1 MLLEEHRAADH
12 REDRG
17 DVADEGRIGDLGA
30 VDRKVERPDVD
41 GESQPCQDQGN
52 GGLTQARSGGPAS
65 LRNFRPDGERRNGE
79 AHPPGGTR
87 KWTDVKEA
95 HENARPGD
103 DRCPGDERDHA
114 DAIGFFG
121 ADRGFC
127 LDFPR
132 HRFCATRFFAFGARP
147 WRTNTRL

>member
-1 MLLEEHRAADH
+1 MPDQAM
-12 REDRG
+12 
-17 DVADEGRIGDLGA
+17 IA
-30 VDRKVERPDVD
+30 V
-41 GESQPCQDQGN
+41 
-52 GGLTQARSGGPAS
+52 PAMS
-65 LRNFRPDGERRNGE
+65 
-79 AHPPGGTR
+79 AIS
-87 KWTDVKEA
+87 
-95 HENARPGD
+95 
-103 DRCPGDERDHA
+103 A